1 MADLASG
8 RYPESFP
15 LWNLLGQPTNVAN
28 SSYPARTNL
37 ENPLCT
43 GPATDTSLGTSGV
56 MQAVP
61 IPIDPGTTVTK
72 VSILVG
78 ATAAS
83 TPTHSF
89 AALYSGTNVAAP
101 PLIVQSTDGT

>member
-8 RYPESFP
+8 RWPQTNP
-15 LWNLLGQPTNVAN
+15 LWSIIGQPTNTVQ
-28 SSYPARTNL
+28 SDIPARSNIEYL
-37 ENPLCT
+37 GLSS
-43 GPATDTSLGTSGV
+43 AWTDASLGSSGV

-61 IPIDPGTTVTK
+61 IPVDPGTVISK

-101 PLIVQSTDGT
+101 P